1 METMPSN
8 QPTVSQQHHQ
18 LSVEQ
23 ERQVLEWISKENFC
37 GAVVRKELIHW
48 FAQRVIWRD
57 GGEAALALDFAQAF
71 LNRHPDLAKTLVIAP
86 QPSHNSPK
94 EEKTARLGAFDRLK
108 ERMRQDRRQ
117 ALFGDSPPPPRQHAP
132 YPEGDIIYHS
142 KDRYIVRHGDT
153 ITKYTT
159 CSDGMGANDH
169 PNEALALRF
178 VKEHTSIPVPQVV
191 SSDWDRITM
200 EYVEGQ
206 TLQQAWPVLTPDQR
220 SDIMAQ
226 LSDYIAQMRALSGIH
241 LGRLDGQGVVVP
253 SVMTRSGGPFGT
265 LAGFH
270 DWLVQPPKRLQA
282 QSMYWHQITAQLGA
296 EYPIVFTHGDIA
308 ARNIMMHDGRIV
320 ALLDWEFAGWYPEY
334 WEYVFALRGL
344 DNIDWETL
352 GRHLPSLFAKR
363 YDLEYILMRFIL
375 TLS

>member
-1 METMPSN
+1 MSIN
-8 QPTVSQQHHQ
+8 QPSVLQQQQ
-18 LSVEQ
+18 LS
-23 ERQVLEWISKENFC
+23 ERSC
-37 GAVVRKELIHW
+37 GTVVRKELIHR
-48 FAQRVIWRD
+48 FSERVIRCD
-57 GGEAALALDFAQAF
+57 GVKDALAPDFADGF
-71 LNRHPDLAKTLVIAP
+71 LNRHPDLAKTLVAAP
-86 QPSHNSPK
+86 QPSHNRPK
-94 EEKTARLGAFDRLK
+94 AEKATRVGAFDRLK
-108 ERMRQDRRQ
+108 EMMRQDRRQ
-117 ALFGDSPPPPRQHAP
+117 ALFGDSPPPPRQPAA
-132 YPEGDIIYHS
+132 YPEGEIIYHCNN
-142 KDRYIVRHGDT
+142 RYVVRHGDA

-178 VKEHTSIPVPQVV
+178 VKAHTTIPVPEVV

-226 LSDYIAQMRALSGIH
+226 LSGYIAQMRSLGGIH

-253 SVMTRSGGPFGT
+253 SIMTRSGGPFGT
-265 LAGFH
+265 LTEFH
-270 DWLVQPPKRLQA
+270 DWLVQPPHRLQA
-282 QSMYWHQITAQLGA
+282 QSMYWHQITTQLGA
-296 EYPIVFTHGDIA
+296 EYPIVFTHADIA
-308 ARNIMMHDGRIV
+308 ARNIMVRDGRIV

-334 WEYVFALRGL
+334 WEYVFALRGM

-363 YDLEYILMRFIL
+363 YDLEYILVGFIVR
-375 TLS
+375 LS